1 MEEDKSFLEQ
11 SIELYLL
18 KNKLSPILVAKLMN
32 KSPQFVRLG
41 LQKGIL
47 PIGNA
52 IKNGKWSYYISP
64 KLFENYTGIDTRK
77 EAEKL
82 LNEIK
87 G

>member
-1 MEEDKSFLEQ
+1 MEEEKTFLEQ
-11 SIELYLL
+11 AIKKYLL
-18 KNKLSPILVAKLMN
+18 NNKLSPILVAKLMN
-32 KSPQFVRLG
+32 KSPQFVRIG

-64 KLFENYTGIDTRK
+64 KLFEDYTGIDTRK

-82 LNEIK
+82 LNKIK
-87 G
+87 D

>member
-11 SIELYLL
+11 SIEIYLL